1 MNYYEKP
8 TALQEQA
15 YTEANQHFAEHLKQF
30 KANCDAIHNI
40 ESNLPAT
47 ASDAYRAALQSS
59 GRIIQTDDGTQWQ
72 HAVDITKI
80 TSVCHRRTSAGLEFA
95 VVECLTLKSGEMKD
109 VLNSG
114 HDASE
119 VLQTFARDQ
128 RQILILWKNDVTAQ
142 IRERLEEKHPHQD
155 MSIVVESFE
164 IKLARDISRRE
175 TLAQNHSRGIRV

>member
-15 YTEANQHFAEHLKQF
+15 YTEAKQHFAEHLKQF
-30 KANCDAIHNI
+30 KANCDAIQNI

-47 ASDAYRAALQSS
+47 TNDVFRAALQSS
-59 GRIIQTDDGTQWQ
+59 GHIIQTDDGTQWQ
-72 HAVDITKI
+72 HAVDLTKI
-80 TSVCHRRTSAGLEFA
+80 TSVCHRRTAAGLEFA
-95 VVECLTLKSGEMKD
+95 VVECLPLKSGEMKD

-114 HDASE
+114 RDVSE
-119 VLQTFARDQ
+119 VLQTFARAQ
-128 RQILILWKNDVTAQ
+128 RQILSLWKNDVTAQ
-142 IRERLEEKHPHQD
+142 IREHLEERHPHQD